1 MMHQKAILFNDNEH
15 GQQIMNET
23 NPKRIKSLGRKVQ
36 NFDDEI
42 WTAKARD
49 VIYQGNLAKFSQ
61 NESLKEELLQTGD
74 AIIAEAS
81 PYDRRYGIGLG
92 KSDRRALDPAQ
103 WRGKNWLGEAI
114 MKVRDTINA
123 NKEKT

>member
-1 MMHQKAILFNDNEH
+1 MMHQKAVLFNDHEH

-123 NKEKT
+123 NKGKT